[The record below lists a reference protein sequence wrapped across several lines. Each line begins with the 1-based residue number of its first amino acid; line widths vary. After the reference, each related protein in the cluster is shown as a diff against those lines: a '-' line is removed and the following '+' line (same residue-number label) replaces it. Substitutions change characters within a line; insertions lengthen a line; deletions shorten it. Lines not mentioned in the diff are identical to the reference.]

1 LKKLKKK
8 YINLEKNYIKLKNV
22 NKEKENDIDDITK
35 KNNNINLK
43 TIEN

>member
-1 LKKLKKK
+1 MKKLKKK